1 MRNNQGGAL
10 CGFLAVWERLAV
22 SRRGAYS
29 FSLSCRLWGVRC
41 RFTGSWGAGA
51 LAMSDHAIPM
61 DTTGSLH
68 VLSGVIASLIES

>member
-1 MRNNQGGAL
+1 VRNNPGVAL

-29 FSLSCRLWGVRC
+29 FSLSCRLWDVTC
-41 RFTGSWGAGA
+41 SFTGSWGVGA

-61 DTTGSLH
+61 ETTGSLR